1 MSGHQAG
8 DTHTHT
14 EENLCRHREN
24 RQASPQ
30 EGLELDSNL
39 EPSGSSTEIELDQV
53 LPRSSFFFFFFL
65 ILEFVI

>member
-8 DTHTHT
+8 HTHTHT

-24 RQASPQ
+24 RQAQ

-53 LPRSSFFFFFFL
+53 LPRNSFLFFFFL